1 MLWPL
6 GPSLLAVETIYHWQE
21 TTGKSGSL
29 THWMGICCP
38 GCASKIHP
46 GTSDFQYFYKW
57 YFLCTRKGLQF
68 IKPCWRQYFVEYTPL
83 YSRPEVYPVIG
94 LAQHIAF
101 FLTTGSCVSEP
112 HTRVFLCVR
121 TRDTLNI
128 FLEWWNSLK
137 KGPNSNRKL
146 VSVCLT

>member
-94 LAQHIAF
+94 LARHVAF
-101 FLTTGSCVSEP
+101 FLLRVLVCQNPILGCFCVSEP
-112 HTRVFLCVR
+112 VITSIYFLNGE
-121 TRDTLNI
+121 TP
-128 FLEWWNSLK
+128 LK
-137 KGPNSNRKL
+137 SGPNSNRKL